1 MMSILKFGGSSLMNA
16 RAFKKVGNIIINERK
31 PVVVLSAVKGVTDL
45 LENLINYPINDKIH
59 ANDNLNKRI
68 NNIYTLH
75 NEIASELSLE
85 ESVKHK
91 MNTILS
97 NKLDP
102 DNGLLNKVLKYPNKI
117 ETQYFKENIL
127 ATGEQLSCII
137 LNNYLS
143 TQGYKCK
150 IVEGNE
156 IFICDSLID
165 CYPHDVSKVYTK
177 NVISP
182 ILENNTVPIVTGFYG
197 RDRHDNIVTFKR
209 NGSDITATFIADALK
224 INSVKIYKVEANK
237 EATSWEKGYVGI
249 VDSEGKTITNIT
261 FDEAMDIAQTNRNV
275 LSYGMLRP
283 LVNNKN
289 IIIEIKNTLE
299 PELEGTK
306 IIRTKPPM

>member
-1 MMSILKFGGSSLMNA
+1 M
-16 RAFKKVGNIIINERK
+16 
-31 PVVVLSAVKGVTDL
+31 
-45 LENLINYPINDKIH
+45 
-59 ANDNLNKRI
+59 
-68 NNIYTLH
+68 
-75 NEIASELSLE
+75 E

-143 TQGYKCK
+143 TQGHKCK

-165 CYPHDVSKVYTK
+165 SYPHEVSKVYTK

-197 RDRHDNIVTFKR
+197 RDRHDNIITFKR

-224 INSVKIYKVEANK
+224 INSVKIYKVETNK
-237 EATSWEKGYVGI
+237 EETDWEKGYVGI

-289 IIIEIKNTLE
+289 IIIEIKNTLR